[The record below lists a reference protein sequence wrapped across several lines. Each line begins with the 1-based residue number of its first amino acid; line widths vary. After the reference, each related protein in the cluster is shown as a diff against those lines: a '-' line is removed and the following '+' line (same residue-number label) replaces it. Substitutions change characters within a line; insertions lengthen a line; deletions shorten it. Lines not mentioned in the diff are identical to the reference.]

1 MKKISFILIALL
13 LMSTTIFTSC
23 KKKSDTTTP
32 PTIQL
37 VAGTGF
43 ISSDVTI
50 NFGIAIQFKIAAVA
64 GSGNLK
70 HLNVQRASHGKT
82 NTAFDTVFS
91 SSSFNYIFHTLA
103 AAYAGAE
110 TWTFTIY
117 DENGNTALK
126 SLVITTTP
134 NITYG
139 PVSPYSATLGSWQNI
154 SVGVAFASSNGLVYK
169 MTNAKISDTLID
181 WLYYYLDATHPATIT
196 APNDTAAINTIFVGG
211 DGLFSWAHRNA
222 TVFKKVTDVINFGAI
237 QNDSILIIET
247 QSGLTASSISSL
259 SVNDILAFKTDY
271 GGKVGLIKIDAI
283 TPGVAGTITFD
294 VVVQKTGK

>member
-1 MKKISFILIALL
+1 VRSNPRVPSESRLAAAPW
-13 LMSTTIFTSC
+13 TIVC
-23 KKKSDTTTP
+23 AP
-32 PTIQL
+32 
-37 VAGTGF
+37 
-43 ISSDVTI
+43 
-50 NFGIAIQFKIAAVA
+50 AVA

-139 PVSPYSATLGSWQNI
+139 PVSPYSAALGSWQNI